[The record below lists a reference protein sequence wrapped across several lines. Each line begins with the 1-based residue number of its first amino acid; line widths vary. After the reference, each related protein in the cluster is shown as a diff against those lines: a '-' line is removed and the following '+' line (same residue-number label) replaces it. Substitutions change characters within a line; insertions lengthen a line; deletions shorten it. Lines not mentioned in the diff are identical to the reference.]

1 MWEVLKKE
9 LEEERSEGQIEM
21 ATEMAEEMLRDGMNP
36 EKVRRYAAKL
46 SDQQWNKLL
55 EQFQVPI

>member
-9 LEEERSEGQIEM
+9 LEEERAEGQIEM
-21 ATEMAEEMLRDGMNP
+21 AEEMLKDGMNP